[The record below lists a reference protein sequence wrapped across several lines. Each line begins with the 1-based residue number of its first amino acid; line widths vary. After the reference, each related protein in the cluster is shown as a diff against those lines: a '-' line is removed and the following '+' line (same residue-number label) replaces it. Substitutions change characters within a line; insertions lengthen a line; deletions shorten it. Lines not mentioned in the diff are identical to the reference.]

1 MIAYIVRRI
10 LLTVPILFF
19 VVTLVFFLLRVAP
32 GDPAMVILGD
42 YASQEALDGFRER
55 MGLNAPMHVQY
66 LRYLNG
72 LVHGDLGRSLI
83 TGKPV
88 SELFGHVLPYS
99 LELVAGGVLVG
110 IILGIPLGIITALQ
124 RNRSFDYIGRI
135 LSLAGLSIPT
145 FYLGILLMLLFAVY
159 WRIFPVVGA
168 GDLNNP
174 LDNLHHLVL
183 PVLTLGLIMTAYI
196 TRVAR
201 SSILNVLNED
211 YIQVARS
218 KGLTEERVIYKH
230 ALKNA
235 LIPLVSFIGV
245 YTILLVGGSVM
256 IEVVFNRPGLG
267 STLVR
272 AAGQRDYMVLQGLMS
287 FYAFLVVL
295 VNLITDVAYGIIDPR
310 IRYD

>member
-66 LRYLNG
+66 MRYLNG

-110 IILGIPLGIITALQ
+110 IILGIPLGIVTALH
-124 RNRSFDYIGRI
+124 RNRPFDYIGRI

-218 KGLTEERVIYKH
+218 KGLIEERVIYKH

-310 IRYD
+310 IRYG

>member
-10 LLTVPILFF
+10 LLTVPILFL

-110 IILGIPLGIITALQ
+110 IILGIPLGIVTALH
-124 RNRSFDYIGRI
+124 RNRPFDYIGRI

-218 KGLTEERVIYKH
+218 KGLIEERVIYKH